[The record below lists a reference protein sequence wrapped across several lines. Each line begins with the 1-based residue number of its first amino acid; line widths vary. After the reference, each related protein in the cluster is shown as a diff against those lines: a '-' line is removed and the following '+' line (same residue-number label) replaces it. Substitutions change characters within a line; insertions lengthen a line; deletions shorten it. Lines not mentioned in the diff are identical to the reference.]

1 LLSERVDDT
10 GAQTRFCLCKDANR
24 CADSVVRNRKLPIR
38 SSNGEADSYL
48 AIRSVIHEGVLEGIE
63 NEFCN
68 DQAQAYGLSRGYS
81 TCIDPPPLK
90 WSDLRYVF
98 DSQEGHDDGK
108 EALQG

>member
-1 LLSERVDDT
+1 MSERVDDT

-81 TCIDPPPLK
+81 TCIDTPPLK